1 MKKVCN
7 DGFFEN
13 TLSIS
18 RTLKIPRPLAI
29 SHLKTLIGPRVS
41 IAYFDWLNPFARFQL
56 TTECRLCSGH
66 ICKHFSSFSE
76 FFNQFTLL
84 FKVHKMGNDEVAK
97 KQTILEK
104 VFDKNPILE
113 YTHGLFVRKYEP
125 DEKYHVGDPRFSYM
139 AVLNRLDPNFPGYKH
154 HAMDNSMGFL

>member
-1 MKKVCN
+1 
-7 DGFFEN
+7 
-13 TLSIS
+13 
-18 RTLKIPRPLAI
+18 
-29 SHLKTLIGPRVS
+29 
-41 IAYFDWLNPFARFQL
+41 
-56 TTECRLCSGH
+56 
-66 ICKHFSSFSE
+66 
-76 FFNQFTLL
+76 
-84 FKVHKMGNDEVAK
+84 MGNDEVAK